1 MRPEVLRC
9 ALLAVLLLG
18 GCSSVAALRGEKP
31 ASVAAPSGEAIQAA
45 QLSSYIASLQQ
56 LVQGS
61 PAEQAEVLAAA
72 RAAYEQAHQGPA
84 ALRYALVLAA
94 PDHPGRDPA
103 LAEKL
108 LREVLAHPELLTI
121 AERAQAVV
129 ELQRTVAELRLAAE
143 NDRLVGEL
151 QKERERQRNAA
162 PSATALQRRLQNEL
176 DENARLRKQLD
187 EKNAKLDAIINIERG
202 ISDRPPA
209 PATEGRTP

>member
-9 ALLAVLLLG
+9 AVLAALLLG
-18 GCSSVAALRGEKP
+18 GCSSVAALRKDKP
-31 ASVAAPSGEAIQAA
+31 VAVAAPTGESVQAA
-45 QLSSYIASLQQ
+45 QLSSSIVSLQQ

-61 PAEQAEVLAAA
+61 PTEQAEVLAAA
-72 RAAYEQAHQGPA
+72 RAAYDQAHQGPA

-94 PDHPGRDPA
+94 PDHPARDPA
-103 LAEKL
+103 MAEKL
-108 LREVLAHPELLTI
+108 LREVLAHPELLTS
-121 AERAQAVV
+121 AERALAVV

-143 NDRLVGEL
+143 NSRLVGEL
-151 QKERERQRNAA
+151 QQERERQRNAA

-209 PATEGRTP
+209 TEGRTP